1 MKTDVLGINRNT
13 CNTANV
19 VRCYGRATTKHE
31 NRESEEEKGRRRR
44 TEIGRRKIF

>member
-31 NRESEEEKGRRRR
+31 NRESEEEEEQK
-44 TEIGRRKIF
+44 